1 MTPTTD
7 LETLK
12 KQESSL
18 EKALRTGDL
27 PLRIRADLRDRL
39 HEVRAQIHRL
49 EQTGVKS

>member
-1 MTPTTD
+1 MTAIND

-18 EKALRTGDL
+18 EKALRAGDL

-39 HEVRAQIHRL
+39 NEIRAAIYRA
-49 EQTGVKS
+49 EQGVKS